1 MPVARSLDALEH
13 QILDLRD
20 VGNSI
25 MGIQAWESGSVEDA
39 ARRFG
44 LLDNPGIYR
53 AISAEEAEQVL
64 VWLLRRDMV
73 HRQKLMPRAQ
83 AQHFAAELMTHLAAP
98 GAAFYTNGPLIKTP
112 DNPGG
117 EVNWT
122 AVSDCTFD
130 SGVLA
135 LAPGRIACA
144 WFQEED

>member
-1 MPVARSLDALEH
+1 MPVAISLDELEE
-13 QILDLRD
+13 QILHIRD

-25 MGIQAWESGSVEDA
+25 MGIQAWQAESVEDA

-44 LLDNPGIYR
+44 LFDSQGLYHP
-53 AISAEEAEQVL
+53 ISAEEAEQVL
-64 VWLLRRDMV
+64 VWLLFRDMV

-83 AQHFAAELMTHLAAP
+83 AQHFAAALMTHLAAP

>member
-1 MPVARSLDALEH
+1 MPVALSLDALEH

-25 MGIQAWESGSVEDA
+25 MGIQAWEAGSVEDA

-44 LLDNPGIYR
+44 LLDSPSIYC

-64 VWLLRRDMV
+64 VWLLWRDMV
-73 HRQKLMPRAQ
+73 HRQKLMARAQ
-83 AQHFAAELMTHLAAP
+83 AQRFAAELMTHLAAP

-117 EVNWT
+117 EVSWA